1 VIKTPIALNKERLL
15 KVIRE
20 KGKLTYKGR
29 PIRITADFSL
39 ITMKARRSW
48 EDLIQNLGEHK
59 CQHRLLYP
67 AKLSITIDGE
77 TKIFHD

>member
-39 ITMKARRSW
+39 ITMKARRS
-48 EDLIQNLGEHK
+48 
-59 CQHRLLYP
+59 
-67 AKLSITIDGE
+67 
-77 TKIFHD
+77 